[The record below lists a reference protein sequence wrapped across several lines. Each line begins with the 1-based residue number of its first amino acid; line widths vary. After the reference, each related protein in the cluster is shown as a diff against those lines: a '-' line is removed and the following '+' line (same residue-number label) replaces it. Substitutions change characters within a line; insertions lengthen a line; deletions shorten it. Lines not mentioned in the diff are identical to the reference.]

1 MKNKDLI
8 EKFKLLKS
16 IKADESFKASLRA
29 KILNEIGR
37 DFNLAAKSQPTFF
50 GYVQSIFSRKAVAI
64 ALIIAIVVLG
74 GGIGGAY
81 ASQSALPGDALYPV
95 KLLTEDVRVALKFN
109 PESKA
114 NLEMSFAAKR
124 LEEIKN
130 VLEEKGVDAKGLDIA
145 QERLKRNL
153 LRASG
158 IIESKKSKNENK
170 GEIAKNRL
178 EQIKKK
184 KEELKKRIEEK
195 QGEKRKDSKVL
206 NGKDLK
212 KEQEIIKDELKNMK
226 TR

>member
-29 KILNEIGR
+29 KILNEIGG
-37 DFNLAAKSQPTFF
+37 DFNLAAKPQPTFL
-50 GYVQSIFSRKAVAI
+50 GYAQSIFSRKAMAI
-64 ALIIAIVVLG
+64 TLIIAMVVLG
-74 GGIGGAY
+74 SGIGGAY

-95 KLLTEDVRVALKFN
+95 KLLTEDVRMALKFN

-145 QERLKRNL
+145 QERLERNL
-153 LRASG
+153 LRATEV
-158 IIESKKSKNENK
+158 IESEKSKNENMSDV
-170 GEIAKNRL
+170 AKDKL

-184 KEELKKRIEEK
+184 KEELKEKIEEK
-195 QGEKRKDSKVL
+195 RKEKGRGFNKLNGEK
-206 NGKDLK
+206 
-212 KEQEIIKDELKNMK
+212 EK
-226 TR
+226 TKPIENNKGREYLSE